1 MERALSMG
9 QKWNIDQ
16 APGTVA
22 PTNQTA
28 PAPPRE
34 SAPLTS
40 RVDGEPA
47 YVLLHYDEY
56 LELLQAYLPG
66 NAATDS
72 ITAPLIRAPLA
83 WAQSDLLTA
92 AAKQDAN
99 LAHLASED
107 AHVPDDGTIPQDVLE
122 KVIQNRWP
130 LPRAWREYLK
140 LSKQEVAARAD
151 ISDRRYGELEDSF
164 VRLSKRRKAMI
175 ADGLAL
181 QAAQL
186 LAE

>member
-1 MERALSMG
+1 MG
-9 QKWNIDQ
+9 QEGNTDR
-16 APGTVA
+16 ASRTVEPA
-22 PTNQTA
+22 TLTA
-28 PAPPRE
+28 PAPALE
-34 SAPLTS
+34 LAPKMS
-40 RVDGEPA
+40 HGDGEPA
-47 YVLLHYDEY
+47 YVLLRHDEY

-66 NAATDS
+66 NAGADS
-72 ITAPLIRAPLA
+72 ITDTVFQPQLA
-83 WAQSDLLTA
+83 LAENDLLTA
-92 AAKQDAN
+92 TAKQDIDLAYLAN
-99 LAHLASED
+99 EAPY
-107 AHVPDDGTIPQDVLE
+107 VPDDGTIPQDVLE
-122 KVIQNRWP
+122 NVIQNRWP

-186 LAE
+186 LA